1 MNQFLILIAILVGGG
16 IIVNLLESKNKYV
29 RKTSEIVF
37 GTPVFL
43 LFSGLA
49 TMLCLGAFVLLSGIL
64 FWVLDFIFDFLNLS
78 SKFEYDVLSLF
89 RSVLS
94 FLFDDGA
101 HFQRT
106 FFILWAI
113 ILLIGFKGDWMKK
126 KIAWIKEKILNQ
138 RKQTMYE
145 PKEPQQEFPERN
157 DGETVLDYFN
167 RVDSMKNKDREKK
180 QKLGTESQ
188 NNEEE
193 FEVQVRLPRETY
205 EPQKKPRKL
214 AFIISAEHTA
224 EEALEAFHKFQQT
237 GKPVIS
243 LKKNNQPSQNYEK

>member
-37 GTPVFL
+37 GIPVFL

-49 TMLCLGAFVLLSGIL
+49 TMLCMGVFFLLSGIL

-78 SKFEYDVLSLF
+78 PKFGHDVLSLL
-89 RSVLS
+89 RSVFS

-101 HFQRT
+101 HLQRT
-106 FFILWAI
+106 FFVLWAI
-113 ILLIGFKGDWMKK
+113 ILLIGFKGGWMKK

-138 RKQTMYE
+138 QKRTIYE
-145 PKEPQQEFPERN
+145 PQEPQQEFPERN

-167 RVDSMKNKDREKK
+167 RVDSMKNK
-180 QKLGTESQ
+180 
-188 NNEEE
+188 EE
-193 FEVQVRLPRETY
+193 
-205 EPQKKPRKL
+205 
-214 AFIISAEHTA
+214 
-224 EEALEAFHKFQQT
+224 
-237 GKPVIS
+237 
-243 LKKNNQPSQNYEK
+243 